1 MDNQSKYNLECY
13 ICQRE
18 IDIRKDLHFKFR
30 YMSKYC
36 IMCFG
41 CFWGDIV
48 LKANKYY
55 YRRS

>member
-1 MDNQSKYNLECY
+1 MKNECY